1 MNLYAIILALIVLT
15 LLTVSLTRLGKVH
28 TRADYLVAGR
38 SLPAFVLV
46 FTLLSSWIGSGSLLG
61 GAENAYRHGFAA
73 LWQAA
78 GGWAGLALIYFIAPR
93 ARRFAQYTIPDLLE
107 ARYNQTARVLGV
119 LAVLFT
125 YTAITSY
132 QFIGGGDILH
142 LIFPTTVSAIHGRY
156 LIAAFVIL
164 FTAIAG
170 MSSVAYMDV
179 AIGLLATFTL
189 CLALPVLVHSFGGW
203 SAVRVA
209 LPATHFQVFGDIY
222 PINSHLGSNLLPD
235 GSRERISSA
244 LELFLPTCLLML
256 GNQSM
261 YQKFFSAR
269 SERDASR
276 AVAGWIVGTLILE
289 TVIVALAVVGSAV
302 FPTGEVH
309 DHPREI
315 LAYTGLHGFSP
326 TQTVTTIP
334 NPTGPAPANA
344 RHSEPQDSE
353 SPYSPSPSPNVPN
366 SPIVITTT
374 EVLPPFAADLLQL
387 LGALLVGAIFAKI
400 VSTANNYLFSP
411 ATNLVNDLFV
421 RYLRPNAS
429 NRQTLLVSRLM
440 IVLLGLWALYQGLHT
455 ESVLKKA
462 LYAYTIYSAA
472 LTPVILAA
480 FYWRRAT
487 ASAAVA
493 SIFTGTFVTVFWDS
507 AFIHTH
513 VPAVLSD
520 RDAIFPALI
529 ASLLCL
535 ILVSLL
541 TPRPNLAHLQPF
553 AED

>member
-1 MNLYAIILALIVLT
+1 MNLYAITLAVIVLT

-46 FTLLSSWIGSGSLLG
+46 FTLLSSWIGSGSLLAA
-61 GAENAYRHGFAA
+61 AENAYRHGFAA
-73 LWQAA
+73 LWGAA

-93 ARRFAQYTIPDLLE
+93 ARHFAQYTIPDLLE
-107 ARYNQTARVLGV
+107 VRYNQTARLLGV
-119 LAVLFT
+119 VAILFT

-142 LIFPTTVSAIHGRY
+142 LIFPASISAIHGRY
-156 LIAAFVIL
+156 LIAAFVIV

-189 CLALPVLVHSFGGW
+189 CAALPVLVHSFGGW
-203 SAVRVA
+203 AAVHAA
-209 LPATHFQVFGDIY
+209 LPATHFQVFGDIH
-222 PINSHLGSNLLPD
+222 PFNSYFGSNILPD
-235 GSRERISSA
+235 GTRERISSA

-269 SERDASR
+269 SERDATR
-276 AVAGWIVGTLILE
+276 AVAGWIVGTVILE
-289 TVIVALAVVGSAV
+289 TVIVALAVAGSAV

-315 LAYTGLHGFSP
+315 LAYIGLHGFQP
-326 TQTVTTIP
+326 APTVTTIP
-334 NPTGPAPANA
+334 SNAVILSEAHPA
-344 RHSEPQDSE
+344 E
-353 SPYSPSPSPNVPN
+353 SKDLRSGSSA
-366 SPIVITTT
+366 PIVITTT
-374 EVLPPFAADLLQL
+374 QVEPAFALHTLQL

-400 VSTANNYLFSP
+400 ISTANNYLFSP
-411 ATNLVNDLFV
+411 ATNLVNDIFV
-421 RYLRPNAS
+421 RYLKPKAS
-429 NRQTLLVSRLM
+429 NQQVLLVSRLM
-440 IVLLGLWALYQGLHT
+440 VVLLGAWALFQSLGT

-493 SIFTGTFVTVFWDS
+493 SIFTGTFVTVTWDT
-507 AFIHTH
+507 AFIHH
-513 VPAVLSD
+513 HLPAIVSD
-520 RDAIFPALI
+520 RGAIFPALL

-535 ILVSLL
+535 LVVSLL
-541 TPRPNLAHLQPF
+541 TPRPTESHLRAFEQS
-553 AED
+553 